1 MICNFF
7 DFISEKSKKRTK
19 TVVNTNKPTW
29 NQTFVYNNISPAE
42 LRTGNRVLEV
52 TIWDYDRFGS
62 NEFLGEVLLDLANIA
77 VKRDD
82 SEGLWHT
89 LNLHQNAGG
98 QLTTVPPICHTPGLM
113 VSHCALQQILSCASM
128 PESM

>member
-98 QLTTVPPICHTPGLM
+98 QLTTVPPICHTPGLS
-113 VSHCALQQILSCASM
+113 VSHCALQ
-128 PESM
+128 